1 MKPAVFLDR
10 DGTIIEQV
18 HYLSDPD
25 DVRLIPGAGQAI
37 RMLRAAGYACVL
49 ITNQSAIGRGLL
61 TAQGFE
67 QVQRE
72 LCRQLKEHGGELD
85 ATYFCSLVPQ
95 AGDRSIVEHPDRKPG
110 PGLLRRA
117 ARELGLDLARSW
129 MVGDMLSDARAG
141 RNAGCRG
148 TILAETGYGA
158 TVAQSSDGAVD
169 HVVAD
174 LLQAARMI
182 IRLDAVAECRA
193 RTV

>member
-25 DVRLIPGAGQAI
+25 DVRLIPGAGEAI

-49 ITNQSAIGRGLL
+49 ITNQSAIGRGSL
-61 TAQGFE
+61 TARGFE

-129 MVGDMLSDARAG
+129 MVGDMLSDAYAG

-148 TILAETGYGA
+148 TILVKTGRGEDVVQP
-158 TVAQSSDGAVD
+158 TNEAVD
-169 HVVAD
+169 YMAFD
-174 LLQAARMI
+174 ILEAANLILRQET
-182 IRLDAVAECRA
+182 RAPTCGRAV
-193 RTV
+193 